1 MTTPTPGW
9 YPDPQGRP
17 RQRWWDGARWTE
29 QYRHPGG
36 LGAPIPGPPE
46 AIATTRRAAHEAAAP
61 IPAPPIAATAS
72 SPRPRAEGAAH
83 PPIPQPPAPR
93 RLTRLS
99 VVLMVLSLIF
109 AVSAIIAAQTYS
121 TLGTEYQRAEQE
133 VADAQTYLQKVKE
146 LFR

>member
-1 MTTPTPGW
+1 MTTPVPGW
-9 YPDPQGRP
+9 YPDPQGHP

-29 QYRHPGG
+29 QYRHTSGV
-36 LGAPIPGPPE
+36 GAPISGPPA
-46 AIATTRRAAHEAAAP
+46 AIATSRRAAHEAAAP

-72 SPRPRAEGAAH
+72 SPRPRTEGAAQ

-93 RLTRLS
+93 RLTRLP
-99 VVLMVLSLIF
+99 VVLMVLSLFF

-121 TLGTEYQRAEQE
+121 TLGTQHQRAEQE
-133 VADAQTYLQKVKE
+133 VTDAQTYLQKVTE

>member
-1 MTTPTPGW
+1 MTTPVPGW
-9 YPDPQGRP
+9 YPDPQGHP

-29 QYRHPGG
+29 QYWHTSGV
-36 LGAPIPGPPE
+36 GAPISGPPA
-46 AIATTRRAAHEAAAP
+46 AIATSRRAAHEAAAP

-72 SPRPRAEGAAH
+72 SPRPRTEGAAQ

-93 RLTRLS
+93 RLTRLP
-99 VVLMVLSLIF
+99 VVLMVLSLFF

-121 TLGTEYQRAEQE
+121 TLGTQHQRAEQE
-133 VADAQTYLQKVKE
+133 VTDAQTYLQKVKE

>member
-1 MTTPTPGW
+1 MTIPVPGW
-9 YPDPQGRP
+9 HLGPQGRP
-17 RQRWWDGARWTE
+17 RQRWWEGARWTE
-29 QYRHPGG
+29 QYRHTSGV
-36 LGAPIPGPPE
+36 GAPISGPPA
-46 AIATTRRAAHEAAAP
+46 AIATSRRAAHEAAAP

-133 VADAQTYLQKVKE
+133 VSDAQTYLQKVKE

>member
-1 MTTPTPGW
+1 MTTPVPGW
-9 YPDPQGRP
+9 YPDPQGHP

-29 QYRHPGG
+29 QYRHTSGV
-36 LGAPIPGPPE
+36 GAPISGPPA
-46 AIATTRRAAHEAAAP
+46 AIATSRRAAHEAAAP

-83 PPIPQPPAPR
+83 PPIPQPPTPR
-93 RLTRLS
+93 RLRRLS
-99 VVLMVLSLIF
+99 VVLMVLSLFF

-121 TLGTEYQRAEQE
+121 TLGTQHQRAEQE
-133 VADAQTYLQKVKE
+133 VTDAQTYLQKVKE

>member
-1 MTTPTPGW
+1 MTTPMPGW
-9 YPDPQGRP
+9 YPDPRGRP
-17 RQRWWDGARWTE
+17 RQCWWDGARWTE
-29 QYRHPGG
+29 QYRHTSGV
-36 LGAPIPGPPE
+36 GAPIPGPPA
-46 AIATTRRAAHEAAAP
+46 AIATSRRAAHEAPAP

-72 SPRPRAEGAAH
+72 SPRPRAEGATQ

-93 RLTRLS
+93 KLTRLP
-99 VVLMVLSLIF
+99 VVLMVLSLFF

-121 TLGTEYQRAEQE
+121 TLGTQHQRAEQE

>member
-1 MTTPTPGW
+1 MTTPVPGW
-9 YPDPQGRP
+9 HPDPQGRP

-29 QYRHPGG
+29 QYRHTSGV
-36 LGAPIPGPPE
+36 GAPIPDPPA
-46 AIATTRRAAHEAAAP
+46 AIATSRRAAHEAAAP

-72 SPRPRAEGAAH
+72 SPRPRTEGGAQ
-83 PPIPQPPAPR
+83 PSIPKPPAPR
-93 RLTRLS
+93 RLTRLP
-99 VVLMVLSLIF
+99 VVLMVLSLFF

-133 VADAQTYLQKVKE
+133 VSDAQTYLQKVKE